1 MKKRKLGGLLVSLA
15 LILSLVITSTVTASA
30 ATTKINKKK
39 ASVNEG
45 YTITLKI
52 SNTSKKVTWTTSSK
66 KIATV
71 KSTGTKTAKVTGKT
85 PGKATITAKVG
96 DKKFKCVVTVKKVGT
111 VSNPAS
117 ATKGVTYKSDSGTVY
132 YKAKEIIVGKDAEE
146 LYKTIDA
153 EAYENC
159 SKLYYDINDYKL
171 VALNY
176 DVEAVDGFE
185 NGSLYSDRVIDTFYM
200 YVFDE
205 KCDKQLDAHEWTVA
219 YAKGT
224 EEYVSRYKL
233 DLSKGESSTM
243 CIFLLVPENVKAFT
257 SYNIDKDGNKYWV
270 KYTLP
275 Q

>member
-132 YKAKEIIVGKDAEE
+132 YKAKKIIVGKDAEE

>member
-30 ATTKINKKK
+30 ATTKINKTKT
-39 ASVNEG
+39 SVSSG
-45 YTITLKI
+45 STITLKI

-66 KIATV
+66 KIAMV
-71 KSTGTKTAKVTGKT
+71 KSTGAKSAKVTGKT

-176 DVEAVDGFE
+176 DVKAVDGFE

-219 YAKGT
+219 YTKGT

-275 Q
+275 K

>member
-132 YKAKEIIVGKDAEE
+132 YKAKKIIVGKDSEE

-176 DVEAVDGFE
+176 DVKAVDGFE

>member
-30 ATTKINKKK
+30 ATTKINKRK
-39 ASVNEG
+39 ASLNEG
-45 YTITLKI
+45 YTITLKV

-132 YKAKEIIVGKDAEE
+132 YKAKKIIVGKDAEE

-176 DVEAVDGFE
+176 DVKAVDGFE

-270 KYTLP
+270 KYNLP

>member
-1 MKKRKLGGLLVSLA
+1 MKKRKLGGLLVSLV

-39 ASVNEG
+39 ASLNEG
-45 YTITLKI
+45 YTITLKV

-96 DKKFKCVVTVKKVGT
+96 DKKYKCVVTVKKVGT

-117 ATKGVTYKSDSGTVY
+117 ATKGVTYKSDSGTIY

-176 DVEAVDGFE
+176 DVKAVDGFE

>member
-39 ASVNEG
+39 ASLNEG
-45 YTITLKI
+45 YTITLKV

-96 DKKFKCVVTVKKVGT
+96 DKKYKCVVTVKKVGT

-117 ATKGVTYKSDSGTVY
+117 ATKGVTYKSDSGTIY

-176 DVEAVDGFE
+176 DVKAVDGFE

>member
-132 YKAKEIIVGKDAEE
+132 YKAKKIIVGKDAEE

-176 DVEAVDGFE
+176 DVKAVDGFE

>member
-30 ATTKINKKK
+30 ATTKINKRK
-39 ASVNEG
+39 ASLNEG
-45 YTITLKI
+45 YTITLKV

-132 YKAKEIIVGKDAEE
+132 YKAKKIIVGKDAEE